1 MKSIGHATLYAL
13 ALGVLFIG
21 RRTAEGVDEVGPI
34 EGVKNP
40 SIHVLFDKTRALPT
54 AGTFG
59 WGLCMLRVDPAHKV
73 LLSEVE
79 ERIHGSLLGA
89 LPAEGFTYTNQ
100 APDYLVGFAF
110 LAGTSL
116 NEAELNASYGNL
128 LSFPAREGTTSSL
141 NYGAGVLILDIVE
154 RARGRL
160 LWRGAIKADI
170 ELDLPD
176 ARKQARCD
184 GAIRELLRHYPNPAL
199 SR

>member
-1 MKSIGHATLYAL
+1 MKAIYRSALCVLTLGAL
-13 ALGVLFIG
+13 LAGC
-21 RRTAEGVDEVGPI
+21 RTPEKPGQVGPI

-40 SIHVLFDKTRALPT
+40 SIHVLYDNTRALPV

-59 WGLCMLRVDPAHKV
+59 WGICMLRVDPAHKV

-79 ERIHGSLLGA
+79 ERIHRSLSGA

-100 APDYLVGFAF
+100 SPDYLVGFAV
-110 LAGTSL
+110 LAGASL
-116 NEAELNASYGNL
+116 SEAELNKSYGGL
-128 LSFPAREGTTSSL
+128 LSFPARAETASSF
-141 NYGAGVLILDIVE
+141 NYSEGVLILDIVD
-154 RARGRL
+154 RAHGRL

-184 GAIRELLRHYPNPAL
+184 GAVRELLRHYPNPTD